1 MPVRFVFWTFRL
13 MVGLGFRMI
22 VLGLASLCLRWRGR
36 LYETRWFLRF
46 AMAMGPAGF
55 VAVIAGWV
63 TTEVGR
69 QPWLVHELMRTADG
83 VSPIAAPAVGS
94 SLALF
99 VVVYFAVFGAGSA
112 RKSTRLNSSH

>member
-1 MPVRFVFWTFRL
+1 RYAVSVPKLGSLILTHDWDGEIPGLLDWAPEDRPDASIVFWTFRL
-13 MVGLGFRMI
+13 MVGFGLLMI
-22 VLGLASLCLRWRGR
+22 VLGLASLWLRWRGR

-83 VSPIAAPAVGS
+83 VSP
-94 SLALF
+94 
-99 VVVYFAVFGAGSA
+99 
-112 RKSTRLNSSH
+112 